1 MAAAVL
7 LFVHLFSAQSAAE
20 TETSTAAY
28 EITVVATRLSD
39 TAGSAHVLRPKQ
51 LERFE
56 YDDPH
61 SVLSFIPGI
70 YTRGEDGA
78 GLRPNIGFRGGN
90 PDRSKKVVLMEDGV
104 LFGPAPYSAP
114 AAYFFPL
121 MTRMQKIRVIKGPS
135 AISYGPHTV
144 GGALDLVTR
153 TFTSSRTAGLDLAGG
168 EHLYGKAHGW
178 FGWDDGRF
186 GLMVEG
192 AHLREDGFKT
202 LYDDSSTGFF
212 RNEVMLKAYHAF
224 DDGYSSRNELQLKA
238 TYSEERSRETYLG
251 LSDGDLRA
259 APDRR
264 YSASQLDEM
273 NWHRTSLVLSHVLEP
288 NEHLSLHTDAYRHD
302 FDRTWR
308 KVNGFRGASLFEVLS
323 RPDDGA
329 NAVYYAILTGAAESS
344 TPDET
349 LLIGPNHRV
358 FVSEGI
364 QSRLNVDATT
374 GPIAHRL
381 ELGARLHYD
390 RIERRHSEDGFL
402 VRGDSLI
409 PEGSPTIVTAFN
421 EASTIAGAGYL
432 TAAMSWRD
440 FTLTPGVRL
449 ELLRSKLLDLIS
461 GGESR
466 RLLSVVL
473 PGAAAFYRATD
484 ELGLFAGLHRG
495 FSPPPPGADVSIQPE
510 KSWNY
515 EAGIR
520 YSAGRLRV
528 EAIAFYNDYQNLTDV
543 CTLSS
548 GCLDADLDRQ
558 FDAGRARI
566 YGVEAYGEHQL
577 ALGGGF
583 ASPISVAYTYTHAV
597 FDNAFESDDPIFGRV
612 NVGDEIPY
620 VPKHNASVSL
630 GLEYEGSGLN
640 AKATYVSAMREVAGS
655 QPIDASL
662 ATDDQFIIDAGAIYQ
677 LSSAFKVY
685 LNLRNVLDSRELVS
699 RRPFGARPNAPRWVQ
714 LGLKVAAF

>member
-1 MAAAVL
+1 MPAAVL
-7 LFVHLFSAQSAAE
+7 LFAHLWAAQEAVD
-20 TETSTAAY
+20 TDTSTAAY
-28 EITVVATRLSD
+28 EITVVATRLAD
-39 TAGSAHVLRPKQ
+39 TAGSAHILRAKQ

-78 GLRPNIGFRGGN
+78 GLRPNIGLRGGN

-121 MTRMQKIRVIKGPS
+121 MTRMQQVRVIKGPA

-144 GGALDLVTR
+144 GGAVDLVTR

-168 EHLYGKAHGW
+168 QYLYGKAHGW

-186 GLMVEG
+186 GFLIEG

-202 LYDDSSTGFF
+202 LYDDSNTGFF
-212 RNEVMLKAYHAF
+212 RNEVMLKSYHAF
-224 DDGYSSRNELQLKA
+224 DTGLGSRNELQLKA
-238 TYSEERSRETYLG
+238 TYSDERSRETYLG
-251 LSDGDLRA
+251 LRDDDLRS

-264 YSASQLDEM
+264 YSASQLDTM
-273 NWHRTSLVLSHVLEP
+273 NWHRTSVVLSHLLELG
-288 NEHLSLHTDAYRHD
+288 EHASLTTDAYRHD

-308 KVNGFRGASLFEVLS
+308 KVNGFRGANLFEVLTQ
-323 RPDDGA
+323 PGDGT
-329 NAVYYAILTGAAESS
+329 NDVYYAILTGASESS

-349 LLIGPNHRV
+349 LLIGPNHRE

-364 QSRLNVDATT
+364 QSRFRLDART
-374 GPIAHRL
+374 GPIEHRV
-381 ELGARLHYD
+381 EAGARLHYD

-409 PEGSPTIVTAFN
+409 PEGSPTVVTAFN
-421 EASTIAGAGYL
+421 EASTIAGAGHL
-432 TAAMSWRD
+432 TAAMSWQH

-449 ELLRSKLLDLIS
+449 EIVRSKLLDLIN

-466 RLLSVVL
+466 RLLSVIL
-473 PGAAAFYRATD
+473 PGAAGFYRLTED
-484 ELGLFAGLHRG
+484 LGVFAGVHRG
-495 FSPPPPGADVSIQPE
+495 FSPPPPGADVSIKPE

-515 EAGIR
+515 EAGAR
-520 YSAGRLRV
+520 YTHGRLRV
-528 EAIAFYNDYQNLTDV
+528 EAIGFYNDYQNLTDV
-543 CTLSS
+543 CTFSS

-558 FDAGRARI
+558 FDAGQARI
-566 YGVEAYGEHQL
+566 YGLEAYGEHRF

-583 ASPISVAYTYTHAV
+583 AVPVNVAYTYTRAT

-612 NVGDEIPY
+612 EAGDEIPY
-620 VPKHNASVSL
+620 VPRHNASVSL
-630 GLEYEGSGLN
+630 GVEYEKSGVI
-640 AKATYVSAMREVAGS
+640 AKATYVSAMREEAGS
-655 QPIDASL
+655 EPIEEAL
-662 ATDDQFIIDAGAIYQ
+662 ATDEQFIIDAAATYQ
-677 LSSAFKVY
+677 LTESIGLY
-685 LNLRNVLDSRELVS
+685 LNLRNLLDSRELVS